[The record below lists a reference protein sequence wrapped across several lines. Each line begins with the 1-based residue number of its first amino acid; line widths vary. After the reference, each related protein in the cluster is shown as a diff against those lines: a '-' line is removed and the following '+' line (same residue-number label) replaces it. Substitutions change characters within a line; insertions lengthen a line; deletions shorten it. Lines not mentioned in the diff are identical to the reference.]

1 MDFHHQRLTNRVSIL
16 NFELQKQKWSLNLES
31 HPGTF
36 EALRWWADIE
46 PATRMRARPSLP
58 PSNGNCGCHA
68 WTRTKTERLNR
79 PPCYF
84 DTTWQ

>member
-1 MDFHHQRLTNRVSIL
+1 M
-16 NFELQKQKWSLNLES
+16 ES
-31 HPGTF
+31 QPGIPPGTF

-46 PATRMRARPSLP
+46 PATRMRTRPSLP
-58 PSNGNCGCHA
+58 PSNGNCGRHA

-84 DTTWQ
+84 DYYMAINGGWCE